1 VKPLRTETAFHTPWF
16 ELVAKTMREGEPP
29 FYSLKLPDYAAIV
42 ALTDERKVLTVRQYR
57 PALERYTLELPSG
70 LVDAGEQT
78 AESAA
83 RELLEET
90 GYRAASVELLGPLFP
105 DNGRLG
111 NRIWNCF
118 AEGVVKAGVEP
129 EAGIEV
135 QAYDIAEL
143 LQMTAEGTFDHSLHV
158 AALLL
163 AQLRGKL

>member
-1 VKPLRTETAFHTPWF
+1 
-16 ELVAKTMREGEPP
+16 MREGEPP

>member
-16 ELVAKTMREGEPP
+16 ELVAKTMREGEAP

-42 ALTDERKVLTVRQYR
+42 ALTAERKVLTVRQYR

-70 LVDAGEQT
+70 LVDAGEQP

-90 GYRAASVELLGPLFP
+90 GYHAESVDVLGPMFP

-118 AEGVVKAGVEP
+118 AEGVVKAGLEP

-163 AQLRGKL
+163 ARLRGKL